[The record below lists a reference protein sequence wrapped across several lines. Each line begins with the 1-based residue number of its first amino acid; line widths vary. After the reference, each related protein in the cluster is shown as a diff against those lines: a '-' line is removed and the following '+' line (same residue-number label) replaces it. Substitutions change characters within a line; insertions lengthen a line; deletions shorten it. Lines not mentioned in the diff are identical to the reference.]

1 MGQPARRVWAPRGF
15 SSPGATLPQSLLPTG
30 GRKPPLEVPLCY
42 TGTALGGSQQGR
54 KCSLLSGGGG
64 GAAEAKPGPGLE
76 RQLFHVSGGGCARG
90 EAGGSAMWKGSEVL
104 PGEQGL

>member
-1 MGQPARRVWAPRGF
+1 MLHGNCFGGLPAGPEV
-15 SSPGATLPQSLLPTG
+15 LLV
-30 GRKPPLEVPLCY
+30 EW
-42 TGTALGGSQQGR
+42 
-54 KCSLLSGGGG
+54 G

>member
-1 MGQPARRVWAPRGF
+1 MGSKGFFQSWGHFATVPAAHRRQKA
-15 SSPGATLPQSLLPTG
+15 
-30 GRKPPLEVPLCY
+30 LCY

-54 KCSLLSGGGG
+54 KCSLLSGG